1 MSKRGGAALGAVV
14 AIAAL
19 SVACGGGSETRVV
32 DQYFNALKAERQRD
46 PHQLRRG
53 CLRQEGGH
61 LEDQGGRPRRRAARP
76 LSPSSPRRSTDLEAE
91 LAANKKA
98 AGAYSL
104 ENYADIDKVKELQKA
119 GKPVPGNL
127 KDVADKWAQFNDKD
141 RELKR
146 AVAEAKSAMERE
158 KRNVALSVG
167 QQDDVEKLTGE
178 VVSKQVDV
186 DLTIAGAVQPYV
198 MTLRKYELTGGS
210 GPRQVSRWV
219 IQNIAPKG

>member
-1 MSKRGGAALGAVV
+1 MRGGAALGVVV

-19 SVACGGGSETRVV
+19 SAACGGGSETRVV
-32 DQYFNALKAERQRD
+32 DQYFNALRQND
-46 PHQLRRG
+46 NVTLTSF
-53 CLRQEGGH
+53 
-61 LEDQGGRPRRRAARP
+61 AAVAFDKKVDSWKIKSATPETR
-76 LSPSSPRRSTDLEAE
+76 SPATLPELAKKVTDLEAE

-104 ENYADIDKVKELQKA
+104 EHYSDIDKVKELQKA
-119 GKPVPGNL
+119 GKPVPANL
-127 KDVADKWAQFNDKD
+127 KDVAEKWGQFNDKD

-146 AVAEAKSAMERE
+146 AVAEAKSALERE

-186 DLTIAGAVQPYV
+186 DLTIAGEVQPYV

-210 GPRQVSRWV
+210 GSRQVSRWV

>member
-1 MSKRGGAALGAVV
+1 MRMRGAALGAVL
-14 AIAAL
+14 AAGAL
-19 SVACGGGSETRVV
+19 SAACGGGPETRVIN
-32 DQYFNALKAERQRD
+32 QYFNAL
-46 PHQLRRG
+46 
-53 CLRQEGGH
+53 
-61 LEDQGGRPRRRAARP
+61 RANDNTTLTSFAAVAFDKKVDAWKIKG
-76 LSPSSPRRSTDLEAE
+76 SSPETRSPATLPELAKKVSDLEAE

-119 GKPVPGNL
+119 GKPIPGNL
-127 KDVADKWAQFNDKD
+127 KAVADQWAQFNDKD

-146 AVAEAKSAMERE
+146 AVAAAKSALERE
-158 KRNVALSVG
+158 KRNASLSVG
-167 QQDDVEKLTGE
+167 QQEDVEKLTGE

-186 DLTIAGAVQPYV
+186 DLTIAGQVQPYV

-210 GPRQVSRWV
+210 GPRTVSRWV